1 MIKKVLDKST
11 STKEKGQILIL
22 FVFLFLILVG
32 IIGLAVDLGD
42 IFVAYSRL
50 GRAVDAAAL
59 AATGQFR
66 EGYTIDNI
74 VRSAQQFLELNGINN
89 IVSVHIEACENAD
102 VAGDPELCTT
112 PPRKIVRVTV
122 RQNVQLY
129 FLPVLGYH
137 SVPIVVD
144 AISEAASVDLV
155 LLIDTSSSMAQNLSG
170 GEADPNE
177 CNLDDPTGVDGY
189 PGECHPMEEIKMAAK
204 VLVDHM
210 FLGSATVAGYDRVA
224 IVTYDRFPKVQL
236 ELTDDKDLIDT
247 TLENLT
253 VYAGEREC
261 EFQPGDLA
269 AAALAQEGPCR
280 SYNPDGSYWGLW
292 SPDMELYGDPRG
304 WMVTNS
310 GGGLKVAANLLGGL
324 YPAHFPRTTP
334 PSRQDALWVVVWL
347 TDGFTNAGF
356 VNDGAEYV
364 QTIANSG
371 LTYCPDYTWSPIP
384 GYSNIRYCVDQDARD
399 PQGRHNNPVDPNT
412 YDPDD
417 YARDQVDFLTGTTG
431 GQGALLYTI
440 GEGTKI
446 TERSQYEI
454 DNNFPAPGEA
464 LLKYAADKGGGIYY
478 AVPDAAQ
485 LDRVFLAI
493 ANNIATRLSR

>member
-1 MIKKVLDKST
+1 MIKKKLAEMNNA
-11 STKEKGQILIL
+11 KEKGQILIF
-22 FVFLFLILVG
+22 FVLLFLVLIG
-32 IIGLAVDLGD
+32 IMGLAVDLGD

-50 GRAVDAAAL
+50 SRAVDAAAL
-59 AATGQFR
+59 SATAEFR
-66 EGYTIDNI
+66 EGYTISNL
-74 VRSAQQFLELNGINN
+74 VTEAEQFLELNGIDDV
-89 IVSVHIEACENAD
+89 VSVRIEACENA
-102 VAGDPELCTT
+102 VVPNDPELCTT

-122 RQNVQLY
+122 TQNVQLY
-129 FLPVLGYH
+129 FLPVLGFH
-137 SVPIVVD
+137 QIPVTVD

-155 LLIDTSSSMAQNLSG
+155 LLIDTSSSMAQNVSG
-170 GEADPNE
+170 GEADPYE
-177 CNLDDPTGVDGY
+177 CNNEDPTGLDGY
-189 PGECHPMEEIKMAAK
+189 PGECHPMEEIKSAAK
-204 VLVDHM
+204 VLVDHL
-210 FLGSATVAGYDRVA
+210 FLGHDGIAGYDRVS
-224 IVTYDRFPKVQL
+224 IVTYDRFPKVEL
-236 ELTDDKDLIDT
+236 EMTDDKTRIDAA
-247 TLENLT
+247 LENLR
-253 VYAGEREC
+253 VYEGERAC
-261 EFQPGDLA
+261 EFQPGDLGA
-269 AAALAQEGPCR
+269 AAIAQEGPCR

-292 SPDMELYGDPRG
+292 SPAMELSGDPRG

-324 YPAHFPRTTP
+324 YPANFPRTTP
-334 PSRQDALWVVVWL
+334 PTRQDALWVVVWL

-356 VNDGAEYV
+356 VSDGAEYE
-364 QTIANSG
+364 QTIINSG
-371 LTYCPDYTWSPIP
+371 LPYCPVYTWVPIS

-399 PQGRHNNPVDPNT
+399 PQGRHNDPVDSNT

-417 YARDQVDFLTGTTG
+417 YARDMVDFLTGVDS

-464 LLKYAADKGGGIYY
+464 LLQYAADKGGGVYY

>member
-1 MIKKVLDKST
+1 
-11 STKEKGQILIL
+11 
-22 FVFLFLILVG
+22 
-32 IIGLAVDLGD
+32 
-42 IFVAYSRL
+42 
-50 GRAVDAAAL
+50 
-59 AATGQFR
+59 
-66 EGYTIDNI
+66 
-74 VRSAQQFLELNGINN
+74 
-89 IVSVHIEACENAD
+89 
-102 VAGDPELCTT
+102 
-112 PPRKIVRVTV
+112 
-122 RQNVQLY
+122 
-129 FLPVLGYH
+129 
-137 SVPIVVD
+137 
-144 AISEAASVDLV
+144 
-155 LLIDTSSSMAQNLSG
+155 
-170 GEADPNE
+170 
-177 CNLDDPTGVDGY
+177 
-189 PGECHPMEEIKMAAK
+189 MEEIKIAAK

-210 FLGSATVAGYDRVA
+210 FLGSAGVAGYDRVA

-236 ELTDDKDLIDT
+236 ELTDDKDLIEA

-269 AAALAQEGPCR
+269 AAAAAQEGPCR
-280 SYNPDGSYWGLW
+280 SYNTDGSYWGLW
-292 SPDMELYGDPRG
+292 SPDMELSGDPRG

-334 PSRQDALWVVVWL
+334 VSRQDALWVVVWL

-356 VNDGAEYV
+356 VSDGDEYT

-371 LTYCPDYTWSPIP
+371 LEYCPDYTWVPIS
-384 GYSNIRYCVDQDARD
+384 GYTNIRYCVDQDARD
-399 PQGRHNNPVDPNT
+399 PAGRHNNPVDPDT

-417 YARDQVDFLTGTTG
+417 YARDQVDFLTGTTS
-431 GQGALLYTI
+431 GQGALLYTV

-446 TERSQYEI
+446 SERSQYEI

-464 LLKYAADKGGGIYY
+464 LLQYAADQGGGIYY

>member
-1 MIKKVLDKST
+1 
-11 STKEKGQILIL
+11 
-22 FVFLFLILVG
+22 
-32 IIGLAVDLGD
+32 
-42 IFVAYSRL
+42 
-50 GRAVDAAAL
+50 
-59 AATGQFR
+59 
-66 EGYTIDNI
+66 
-74 VRSAQQFLELNGINN
+74 
-89 IVSVHIEACENAD
+89 
-102 VAGDPELCTT
+102 
-112 PPRKIVRVTV
+112 
-122 RQNVQLY
+122 
-129 FLPVLGYH
+129 
-137 SVPIVVD
+137 
-144 AISEAASVDLV
+144 
-155 LLIDTSSSMAQNLSG
+155 
-170 GEADPNE
+170 
-177 CNLDDPTGVDGY
+177 
-189 PGECHPMEEIKMAAK
+189 
-204 VLVDHM
+204 
-210 FLGSATVAGYDRVA
+210 
-224 IVTYDRFPKVQL
+224 VQL

-269 AAALAQEGPCR
+269 AAAIAQEGPCR

-324 YPAHFPRTTP
+324 YPAHFPRSTP

-371 LTYCPDYTWSPIP
+371 LTYCPDYTWTPIL

-399 PQGRHNNPVDPNT
+399 PLGRHNNPVDPNT

-454 DNNFPAPGEA
+454 DNNFPPPGEA